1 MITGA
6 GAVYNTAAVKQG
18 DSVAI
23 FGVGGVGLCAVVAAK
38 VVGANPII
46 AVDLDD
52 EKLEFAKRFGATHG
66 VNASGGDAVEQIR
79 ELTPTEELYNAR
91 GVRITG
97 GADFA
102 FDCIGRKAT
111 MDQILPA
118 ARPAGLGATTGGTAV
133 LVGIAQGVPEIDALD
148 LVLHEKKYIGS
159 IGGSCQPDRDFPM
172 FLKWYE
178 DGELDLGALVTERFT
193 IDQINEAT
201 TALANGE
208 IFGRAILEFEA

>member
-1 MITGA
+1 M
-6 GAVYNTAAVKQG
+6 
-18 DSVAI
+18 
-23 FGVGGVGLCAVVAAK
+23 
-38 VVGANPII
+38 
-46 AVDLDD
+46 
-52 EKLEFAKRFGATHG
+52 
-66 VNASGGDAVEQIR
+66 
-79 ELTPTEELYNAR
+79 
-91 GVRITG
+91 
-97 GADFA
+97 
-102 FDCIGRKAT
+102 
-111 MDQILPA
+111 
-118 ARPAGLGATTGGTAV
+118 